1 VIEWPPTAS
10 ADVLSEAEPPES
22 GDVPSDVAPS
32 KNSTLPLGLPEPGGF
47 TETVALIV
55 TLSPTTD
62 GFGDVVTA
70 VAVLAASTTC
80 VCAGDVLVG
89 YVPSPL

>member
-1 VIEWPPTAS
+1 MEWLPSAS
-10 ADVLSEAEPPES
+10 DDVLSAALPLES

-32 KNSTLPLGLPEPGGF
+32 KNSTLPVATDGV
-47 TETVALIV
+47 TVAVIV

-70 VAVLAASTTC
+70 VVVLALLT
-80 VCAGDVLVG
+80 VWLCAGDVLPLKLG
-89 YVPSPL
+89 SPE